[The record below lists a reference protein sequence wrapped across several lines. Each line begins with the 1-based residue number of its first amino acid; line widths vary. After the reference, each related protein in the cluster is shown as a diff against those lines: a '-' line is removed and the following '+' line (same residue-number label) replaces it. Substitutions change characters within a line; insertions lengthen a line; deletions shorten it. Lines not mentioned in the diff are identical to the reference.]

1 MKVFLISLV
10 IPGNPYPV
18 TEIPFTEDETGKILE
33 YNPDGFYGKACQ
45 PGYQSHFTL
54 SLDLSFHC
62 STSNKQQTTNKTSKL
77 VGPRDKKNQENT
89 GPFPIQGTFDAQR
102 DADELVVFE
111 SAQAVP
117 LFIVYTDPA
126 IPVVK
131 VEEKKSSLHASFLST
146 LKPAEKETGLLFC
159 FFSFDSLYV
168 KIIHFTESINAGDDS
183 IRKENE
189 SLKQQLISKGDEL
202 ARKEQEKQEAIKQKE
217 QEKQE
222 AIQEATRQKEIEKDA
237 EMEELKALLLEMRK
251 KLEKKK

>member
-1 MKVFLISLV
+1 M
-10 IPGNPYPV
+10 
-18 TEIPFTEDETGKILE
+18 
-33 YNPDGFYGKACQ
+33 
-45 PGYQSHFTL
+45 
-54 SLDLSFHC
+54 
-62 STSNKQQTTNKTSKL
+62 
-77 VGPRDKKNQENT
+77 
-89 GPFPIQGTFDAQR
+89 
-102 DADELVVFE
+102 VVFE

-202 ARKEQEKQEAIKQKE
+202 ARKELQLIKKE